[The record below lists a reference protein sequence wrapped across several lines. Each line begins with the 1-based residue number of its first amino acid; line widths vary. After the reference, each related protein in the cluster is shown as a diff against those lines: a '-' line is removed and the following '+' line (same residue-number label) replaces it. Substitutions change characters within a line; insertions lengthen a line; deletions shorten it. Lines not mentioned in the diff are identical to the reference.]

1 MKNVQNDLNEFN
13 QLHPNRKL
21 AIFGIILFVFVLS
34 IVVGVYF
41 SKKSARMN
49 AGTESPLPTS
59 APAETTALALV
70 PSAETVKVGD
80 TVTVSVMLSG
90 EAVQA
95 TDIFV
100 NFDPAVFKA
109 TAINN
114 GEVYESLIRQTMEKD
129 HVGITAGLNPSA
141 TDNMKTGEVFS
152 FTLEAIAKGS
162 SELAFD
168 PELTITAKNG
178 LNSLKGTQNVTVSVE

>member
-59 APAETTALALV
+59 ATAETTALALV
-70 PSAETVKVGD
+70 PSAETVKVGE

-129 HVGITAGLNPSA
+129 HVSITAGLNPSA